1 MSERER
7 ESVCVCM
14 MERVCVCVRECVC
27 VEGIGRGGGESGG
40 KGYSIRLYMH
50 FPSLHVS
57 THALSMCEVRR
68 IFIYTLS

>member
-27 VEGIGRGGGESGG
+27 VGDREGRRGEWGEGIQHT
-40 KGYSIRLYMH
+40 IVH
-50 FPSLHVS
+50 AFPFFTCVH
-57 THALSMCEVRR
+57 TRT
-68 IFIYTLS
+68 IYV